1 MATVKFISDRKMQTR
16 AGLSFILRYCQKEKK
31 TQHGDRQ
38 LVTGIN
44 CLPASAY
51 REFVSTKLFY
61 RKDSGRMFYHL
72 LQSFHPDEAI
82 TPETAHEIAV
92 KFASEQFKGYEV
104 LVATHVDKEHIHSHF
119 IINSVNSDTGN
130 KYHAD
135 KDEIQK
141 LRNASDKLC
150 LEYGLTVVVPVRRE
164 VKPMSAAEYRSAD
177 KCQSW
182 KVALA
187 IAIDDAM
194 QYAKS
199 KQNFI
204 EIMEESGYHVRW
216 SDERKVITYTTPDGK
231 KCKDFK
237 LHEPKYLKG
246 NMEIE
251 FRIRKEIAA
260 GLEGSGAAADVNGG
274 ESRAL
279 RNGDGE
285 QLEGFGSRPAHADR
299 DAQEYSGRARTVSD
313 RGRTGQSHER
323 SDDASGAVQQGV
335 GAEHERFSAGD
346 ERHFNESPEG
356 FKKSGAGFGT
366 VDEHGG
372 EGYCLTGWED
382 ERGVF
387 EAFILG
393 EGISYYRDETTD
405 VDFVDTGSYT
415 ADYDAS
421 IGTLVADLTDI
432 IDEDRPI
439 EDCTT
444 IHYPKERKKHQQGG
458 GPVMGGM

>member
-1 MATVKFISDRKMQTR
+1 MATVKFISDRKMQSR
-16 AGLSFILRYCQKEKK
+16 AGLSFILNYCQRKEK
-31 TQHGDRQ
+31 TTLGDRQ

-51 REFVSTKLFY
+51 KEFVSTKLFY

-72 LQSFHPDEAI
+72 LQSFSPDEAI

-141 LRNASDKLC
+141 LRDASDKLC
-150 LEYGLTVVVPVRRE
+150 LEYGLSVLVPTKKA

-194 QYAKS
+194 QYARS

-204 EIMEESGYHVRW
+204 EIMEESGYQVRW
-216 SDERKVITYTTPDGK
+216 SDERKAITYTTPNGK
-231 KCKDFK
+231 KCRDFK
-237 LHEPKYLKG
+237 LHETKYLKG

-260 GLEGSGAAADVNGG
+260 GPERSGTAADVDGG

-279 RNGDGE
+279 RHSDGE
-285 QLEGFGSRPAHADR
+285 QLEGFGRCPAHTDR
-299 DAQEYSGRARTVSD
+299 DAQEYSGRAWSVSHG
-313 RGRTGQSHER
+313 GRTDQPHEQSDH
-323 SDDASGAVQQGV
+323 ASGAVQQRV
-335 GAEHERFSAGD
+335 REEHERFSERN

-356 FKKSGAGFGT
+356 FETSGTGFGT
-366 VDEHGG
+366 VNEYGS
-372 EGYCLTGWED
+372 EGYCVTGWEN
-382 ERGVF
+382 ERGIF

-393 EGISYYRDETTD
+393 EGISYYRDETPD
-405 VDFVDTGSYT
+405 VDLIDTGSHT
-415 ADYDAS
+415 DNYDAAL
-421 IGTLVADLTDI
+421 GHLVADLTDI
-432 IDEDRPI
+432 IDEDRAI

-444 IHYPKERKKHQQGG
+444 MHYQKERKKHQQSG

>member
-1 MATVKFISDRKMQTR
+1 
-16 AGLSFILRYCQKEKK
+16 
-31 TQHGDRQ
+31 
-38 LVTGIN
+38 
-44 CLPASAY
+44 
-51 REFVSTKLFY
+51 
-61 RKDSGRMFYHL
+61 MFYHL
-72 LQSFHPDEAI
+72 LQSFSPDEAI

-141 LRNASDKLC
+141 LRDASDKLC
-150 LEYGLTVVVPVRRE
+150 LEYGLTVVEPVRRE

-194 QYAKS
+194 QYART

-204 EIMEESGYHVRW
+204 EIMGENGYQVRW
-216 SDERKVITYTTPDGK
+216 SDERKAITYTTPDGK
-231 KCKDFK
+231 KCRDFK

-260 GLEGSGAAADVNGG
+260 GLEGSGAAADADGRK
-274 ESRAL
+274 SRAL
-279 RNGDGE
+279 RHGDGE
-285 QLEGFGSRPAHADR
+285 QLEGFGSRTAHADR
-299 DAQEYSGRARTVSD
+299 DAQGHSGRARTVSD
-313 RGRTGQSHER
+313 GGRTGESHER
-323 SDDASGAVQQGV
+323 ADDASGAVQQRV
-335 GAEHERFSAGD
+335 RAEYQRFSAGD
-346 ERHFNESPEG
+346 ECSLKRYAEG
-356 FKKSGAGFGT
+356 FKESGTGFGT
-366 VDEHGG
+366 VDEYGS
-372 EGYCLTGWED
+372 EGYYLTGWEN
-382 ERGVF
+382 ERGIF

-393 EGISYYRDETTD
+393 EGIAYYSDEATD
-405 VDFVDTGSYT
+405 VDFADTVSHT
-415 ADYDAS
+415 DNYDAAL
-421 IGTLVADLTDI
+421 GYLVADLAGI

>member
-1 MATVKFISDRKMQTR
+1 MATVNFISDRKMQSR
-16 AGLSFILRYCQKEKK
+16 AGLSFILRYCQRKEK
-31 TQHGDRQ
+31 TTLGERQ
-38 LVTGIN
+38 LVSGIN
-44 CLPASAY
+44 CVPASCY
-51 REFVSTKLFY
+51 EEFVGTKLFY

-72 LQSFHPDEAI
+72 LQSFSPDEAI

-92 KFASEQFKGYEV
+92 KFASEQFQGYEV
-104 LVATHVDKEHIHSHF
+104 LVATHVDREHIHSHF
-119 IINSVNSDTGN
+119 IINSVSSDTGN

-141 LRNASDKLC
+141 LRNASDQLC
-150 LEYGLTVVVPVRRE
+150 LEYGLTVVVPTE
-164 VKPMSAAEYRSAD
+164 KAVKPMSAAEYRSAD

-204 EIMEESGYHVRW
+204 EIMEEQGYQVRW
-216 SDERKVITYTTPDGK
+216 SDERKAITYTTPDGK
-231 KCKDFK
+231 KCRDFK
-237 LHEPKYLKG
+237 LHETKYLKG

-260 GLEGSGAAADVNGG
+260 GLERSGAAADVNGG
-274 ESRAL
+274 ESRTL
-279 RNGDGE
+279 RHSDGK
-285 QLEGFGSRPAHADR
+285 QLEGFGSRSAHPDR
-299 DAQEYSGRARTVSD
+299 DAQGHSGRARTVSD
-313 RGRTGQSHER
+313 RGRTDQSHER
-323 SDDASGAVQQGV
+323 SDDTSGAVQQGV
-335 GAEHERFSAGD
+335 GEEYERFSAGD
-346 ERHFNESPEG
+346 ERRFNEFPEG
-356 FKKSGAGFGT
+356 FKESGSGFGT
-366 VDEHGG
+366 DNEYGS
-372 EGYCLTGWED
+372 EGYCLTGWEN
-382 ERGVF
+382 ERGFF

-393 EGISYYRDETTD
+393 EGISYYSDETPD
-405 VDFVDTGSYT
+405 VNLTDTGSHT
-415 ADYDAS
+415 VDYDAAL
-421 IGTLVADLTDI
+421 GYLVADLTDI

-458 GPVMGGM
+458 SPMMGGM

>member
-1 MATVKFISDRKMQTR
+1 MATVKFLPESKMQSR
-16 AGLSFILRYCQKEKK
+16 AGLSSILNYCQKEKK
-31 TQHGDRQ
+31 TRHCDKK

-61 RKDSGRMFYHL
+61 RKDTGRMFYHL
-72 LQSFHPDEAI
+72 LQSFSPDEDI
-82 TPETAHEIAV
+82 SPETAHEIAV

-135 KDEIQK
+135 KDAIQK
-141 LRNASDKLC
+141 LRDASDKLC
-150 LEYGLTVVVPVRRE
+150 LEYGLTVVVPVRRD

-204 EIMEESGYHVRW
+204 EIMEEQGYQVRW
-216 SDERKVITYTTPDGK
+216 SDERKCITYTTPDGK
-231 KCKDFK
+231 KCRDFK
-237 LHEPKYLKG
+237 LHETKYLKG

-260 GLEGSGAAADVNGG
+260 GLERSGAAANVNGG

-279 RNGDGE
+279 RHGDRE

-299 DAQEYSGRARTVSD
+299 NAQEHSGRTRTVSNG
-313 RGRTGQSHER
+313 GRTGESHER
-323 SDDASGAVQQGV
+323 PDGASEAVQQRV
-335 GAEHERFSAGD
+335 RAEYQRFSAGD
-346 ERHFNESPEG
+346 ECSLNRYAEG
-356 FKKSGAGFGT
+356 FEESGTGFGT
-366 VDEHGG
+366 DDEYGS
-372 EGYCLTGWED
+372 EGYCLTGWEN
-382 ERGVF
+382 ERRIF

-393 EGISYYRDETTD
+393 EGISYYRDETPD
-405 VDFVDTGSYT
+405 VDLIDTGSHT
-415 ADYDAS
+415 DNYDAAL
-421 IGTLVADLTDI
+421 GYLVADLTDI

-444 IHYPKERKKHQQGG
+444 MHYQKERKKHQQSG

>member
-1 MATVKFISDRKMQTR
+1 MATVKFISDRKMQSRT
-16 AGLSFILRYCQKEKK
+16 GLSFILNYCQRKEKTTLGERK
-31 TQHGDRQ
+31 
-38 LVTGIN
+38 LVSGIN
-44 CLPASAY
+44 CVPASCY
-51 REFVSTKLFY
+51 EEFVCTKLFY

-72 LQSFHPDEAI
+72 LQSFSPDEAI

-92 KFASEQFKGYEV
+92 KFASEQFQGYEV
-104 LVATHVDKEHIHSHF
+104 LVATHVDKAHIHSHF

-141 LRNASDKLC
+141 LRDASDRLC

-204 EIMEESGYHVRW
+204 EIMEESGYQVLW
-216 SDERKVITYTTPDGK
+216 SDDRKCITYTTPNGK
-231 KCKDFK
+231 KCRDFK
-237 LHEPKYLKG
+237 LHEAKYLKG

-260 GLEGSGAAADVNGG
+260 GPERSGTAADVDGRK
-274 ESRAL
+274 SRAL
-279 RNGDGE
+279 RHRDGE
-285 QLEGFGSRPAHADR
+285 QLEGFGRRPAHADR
-299 DAQEYSGRARTVSD
+299 DAQGHSGRAWSVSD
-313 RGRTGQSHER
+313 RGRTGQPHER
-323 SDDASGAVQQGV
+323 SDGTSGAVQQGV
-335 GAEHERFSAGD
+335 GEEYERFS
-346 ERHFNESPEG
+346 ERNERLLNESPEG
-356 FKKSGAGFGT
+356 FETSGSGFGT
-366 VDEHGG
+366 VDEYGS
-372 EGYCLTGWED
+372 EGYCLTGWEN
-382 ERGVF
+382 ERRIF
-387 EAFILG
+387 EAFIRG
-393 EGISYYRDETTD
+393 EGISYYSDETTD
-405 VDFVDTGSYT
+405 VNLADAGSHT
-415 ADYDAS
+415 VDYDAALCY
-421 IGTLVADLTDI
+421 LVADLTDI
-432 IDEDRPI
+432 IDEDRLI

-444 IHYPKERKKHQQGG
+444 IHYPKERKKHQHGS

>member
-1 MATVKFISDRKMQTR
+1 MATVKFISDRKMQSR
-16 AGLSFILRYCQKEKK
+16 AGLSFILIYCQRKEK
-31 TQHGDRQ
+31 TTLGERQ
-38 LVTGIN
+38 LVSGIN
-44 CLPASAY
+44 CLPASCY
-51 REFVSTKLFY
+51 EEFVSTKLFY
-61 RKDSGRMFYHL
+61 SKDSGRMFYHL
-72 LQSFHPDEAI
+72 LQSFSPDEDI
-82 TPETAHEIAV
+82 SPETAHEIAV

-104 LVATHVDKEHIHSHF
+104 LVATHVDREHIHSHF

-141 LRNASDKLC
+141 LRDASDKLC
-150 LEYGLTVVVPVRRE
+150 LEYGLTVVVPTE
-164 VKPMSAAEYRSAD
+164 KAVKPMSSAEYRSAD

-182 KVALA
+182 KVALT

-204 EIMEESGYHVRW
+204 EIMEESGYQVRW
-216 SDERKVITYTTPDGK
+216 SDERKAITYTTPDGK
-231 KCKDFK
+231 KCRDFK
-237 LHEPKYLKG
+237 LHETKYLKG

-279 RNGDGE
+279 RHSDGE
-285 QLEGFGSRPAHADR
+285 QLEGIGSRPAHGDR
-299 DAQEYSGRARTVSD
+299 DAQEHSGRTRTVSD

-323 SDDASGAVQQGV
+323 PDDASGAVQQRV
-335 GAEHERFSAGD
+335 GTEYERFSERN
-346 ERHFNESPEG
+346 ERHLNESPEG
-356 FKKSGAGFGT
+356 FETSGSGFGT
-366 VDEHGG
+366 VDEYGS
-372 EGYCLTGWED
+372 EGYYLTGWEN
-382 ERGVF
+382 ERRFF

-393 EGISYYRDETTD
+393 EGISYYSDETPD
-405 VDFVDTGSYT
+405 VNLIDTGSHTNNYDT
-415 ADYDAS
+415 ALGY
-421 IGTLVADLTDI
+421 LVADFTDI

-458 GPVMGGM
+458 GLAMGGM

>member
-1 MATVKFISDRKMQTR
+1 MATVKFLPESKMQSR
-16 AGLSFILRYCQKEKK
+16 AGLSSILNYCQKEKK
-31 TQHGDRQ
+31 TRHGDRK

-51 REFVSTKLFY
+51 KEFVSTKLFY

-72 LQSFHPDEAI
+72 LQSFSPDEDI
-82 TPETAHEIAV
+82 SPETAHEIAV

-104 LVATHVDKEHIHSHF
+104 LVATHVDKGHIHSHF

-130 KYHAD
+130 KYHAN
-135 KDEIQK
+135 KDAIQK
-141 LRNASDKLC
+141 LRDASDKLC
-150 LEYGLTVVVPVRRE
+150 LEYGLTVVVPTKKA

-199 KQNFI
+199 KHNFI
-204 EIMEESGYHVRW
+204 EIMEESGYQVRW
-216 SDERKVITYTTPDGK
+216 SDDRKCITYTTPDGK
-231 KCKDFK
+231 KCRDFK

-260 GLEGSGAAADVNGG
+260 GLEGSGAAADVDGG
-274 ESRAL
+274 ESRSL
-279 RNGDGE
+279 RHGDGE
-285 QLEGFGSRPAHADR
+285 QLEGFGSRPAYADR
-299 DAQEYSGRARTVSD
+299 DAQEHSGRAWSVSD
-313 RGRTGQSHER
+313 GGRTGESHER
-323 SDDASGAVQQGV
+323 ADDASGAVQQRV
-335 GAEHERFSAGD
+335 REEYERFS
-346 ERHFNESPEG
+346 ERNERLLNESPEG
-356 FKKSGAGFGT
+356 FETSGSGFGT
-366 VDEHGG
+366 VDEYGS
-372 EGYCLTGWED
+372 EGYCLTGWEN
-382 ERGVF
+382 ERRIF

-393 EGISYYRDETTD
+393 EGISYCSDETPD
-405 VDFVDTGSYT
+405 VNLADTGSHTDY
-415 ADYDAS
+415 YDAA
-421 IGTLVADLTDI
+421 IGYLVADLTDI
-432 IDEDRPI
+432 IDENRSI

>member
-1 MATVKFISDRKMQTR
+1 MATVKFLPESKMQSR
-16 AGLSFILRYCQKEKK
+16 AGLSSILNYCQKEEKMR
-31 TQHGDRQ
+31 HGDRQ

-51 REFVSTKLFY
+51 KEFVSTKLFY

-72 LQSFHPDEAI
+72 LQSFSPDEDI
-82 TPETAHEIAV
+82 SPETAHEIAV

-141 LRNASDKLC
+141 LRDASDKLC
-150 LEYGLTVVVPVRRE
+150 LEYGLTVVVPTE
-164 VKPMSAAEYRSAD
+164 KAVKPMSSAEYRSAD

-216 SDERKVITYTTPDGK
+216 LDDRKCITYTTPDGK
-231 KCKDFK
+231 KCRDFR

-246 NMEIE
+246 NMEFE

-260 GLEGSGAAADVNGG
+260 GPERSGTAADVDGG

-279 RNGDGE
+279 RHGDRE
-285 QLEGFGSRPAHADR
+285 QLESFGRGPAHADR
-299 DAQEYSGRARTVSD
+299 DAQGHSGRAQTVSHG
-313 RGRTGQSHER
+313 GRTGQPHER
-323 SDDASGAVQQGV
+323 ADDTSGAVQPRV
-335 GAEHERFSAGD
+335 RAEHERFSAGD
-346 ERHFNESPEG
+346 QRLLNESPER
-356 FKKSGAGFGT
+356 FETSGSGFGT
-366 VDEHGG
+366 VDEYGS
-372 EGYCLTGWED
+372 EGYCLTGWEN
-382 ERGVF
+382 ERGIF

-393 EGISYYRDETTD
+393 EGISYYRDETPD
-405 VDFVDTGSYT
+405 VDFTDTGSHT
-415 ADYDAS
+415 DNYDAAL
-421 IGTLVADLTDI
+421 GYLVADLTDI

>member
-1 MATVKFISDRKMQTR
+1 MATVKFLPESKMQSR
-16 AGLSFILRYCQKEKK
+16 AGLSSILNYCQKEKK
-31 TQHGDRQ
+31 TRHGDRQ

-51 REFVSTKLFY
+51 KEFVSTKLFY

-72 LQSFHPDEAI
+72 LQSFSPDENI
-82 TPETAHEIAV
+82 SPETAHEIAV

-104 LVATHVDKEHIHSHF
+104 LVATHVDREHIHSHF

-141 LRNASDKLC
+141 LREASDKLC
-150 LEYGLTVVVPVRRE
+150 LEYGLPVVVPVRRE

-204 EIMEESGYHVRW
+204 EIMEESGYQVRW
-216 SDERKVITYTTPDGK
+216 SDDRKCITYTTPDGK
-231 KCKDFK
+231 KCRDFK
-237 LHEPKYLKG
+237 LHEAKYLKG

-260 GLEGSGAAADVNGG
+260 GPERSGTAADVDGG

-279 RNGDGE
+279 RHSDGE
-285 QLEGFGSRPAHADR
+285 QLESFGRCPAHTDR
-299 DAQEYSGRARTVSD
+299 DAQGHSGRTRTVSD
-313 RGRTGQSHER
+313 GGRTGQSHER
-323 SDDASGAVQQGV
+323 ADDASGAVQQRV
-335 GAEHERFSAGD
+335 REEYERFSAGD

-356 FKKSGAGFGT
+356 FETSGSGFGT
-366 VDEHGG
+366 VDEYGG
-372 EGYCLTGWED
+372 EGYCLTGWEN
-382 ERGVF
+382 ERGIF
-387 EAFILG
+387 DAFIRG
-393 EGISYYRDETTD
+393 EGISYYRDEATD
-405 VDFVDTGSYT
+405 VNLIDTGSHT
-415 ADYDAS
+415 VDYDDS
-421 IGTLVADLTDI
+421 LGYLVADLADI

-458 GPVMGGM
+458 DPVMGGM

>member
-1 MATVKFISDRKMQTR
+1 MATVKFLPESKMQSR
-16 AGLSFILRYCQKEKK
+16 AGLSSILNYCQKEKK
-31 TQHGDRQ
+31 TRHGDRQ

-72 LQSFHPDEAI
+72 LQSFSPDEDI
-82 TPETAHEIAV
+82 TAETAHEIAV

-141 LRNASDKLC
+141 LRDASDKLC
-150 LEYGLTVVVPVRRE
+150 LEYGLSVVVPVRRE

-194 QYAKS
+194 QYARS

-204 EIMEESGYHVRW
+204 EIMQESGYHVRW
-216 SDERKVITYTTPDGK
+216 SDDRKAITYTTPDGK
-231 KCKDFK
+231 KCRDFK
-237 LHEPKYLKG
+237 LHETKYLKG
-246 NMEIE
+246 NMEFE

-279 RNGDGE
+279 RHSDGE
-285 QLEGFGSRPAHADR
+285 QLESSGSRPAYADR
-299 DAQEYSGRARTVSD
+299 DAQGHSGRVRTVSD
-313 RGRTGQSHER
+313 KGRTDQSHER
-323 SDDASGAVQQGV
+323 SDDTSGAVQQGV
-335 GAEHERFSAGD
+335 GEGYERLSAGD
-346 ERHFNESPEG
+346 ERRFNKSPEG
-356 FKKSGAGFGT
+356 SEESGSGFGT
-366 VDEHGG
+366 VDEYGG
-372 EGYCLTGWED
+372 EGYRLTGWEN
-382 ERGVF
+382 ERGIF

-393 EGISYYRDETTD
+393 EGISYYNDETLD
-405 VDFVDTGSYT
+405 VDFADTGSHT
-415 ADYDAS
+415 DDYDAAL
-421 IGTLVADLTDI
+421 GYLVADLTDI
-432 IDEDRPI
+432 IGEDKPI

>member
-1 MATVKFISDRKMQTR
+1 MATVKFLPESKMQTR
-16 AGLSFILRYCQKEKK
+16 AGLSSILHYCQKEKK
-31 TQHGDRQ
+31 TRHGDRQ

-44 CLPASAY
+44 CLPVSAY
-51 REFVSTKLFY
+51 KEFVSTKLFY

-72 LQSFHPDEAI
+72 LQSFSPDEDI
-82 TPETAHEIAV
+82 SPETAHEIAV
-92 KFASEQFKGYEV
+92 KFASEQFQGYEV
-104 LVATHVDKEHIHSHF
+104 LVATHVDREHIHSHF

-141 LRNASDKLC
+141 LRDASDKLC
-150 LEYGLTVVVPVRRE
+150 LEYGLTVVVPTE
-164 VKPMSAAEYRSAD
+164 KAVKPMSAAEYRSAD

-204 EIMEESGYHVRW
+204 EIMEESGYQVLW
-216 SDERKVITYTTPDGK
+216 SDDRKCITYTTPNGK
-231 KCKDFK
+231 KCRDFK
-237 LHEPKYLKG
+237 LHEAKYLKG

-260 GLEGSGAAADVNGG
+260 GPERSGAAADVDGR

-279 RNGDGE
+279 HHGDGE
-285 QLEGFGSRPAHADR
+285 QLESFGSRTAYADR
-299 DAQEYSGRARTVSD
+299 DAQGYSGRAWFVSD
-313 RGRTGQSHER
+313 GRRTGQPHER
-323 SDDASGAVQQGV
+323 SDGTSGAVQQGV
-335 GAEHERFSAGD
+335 GEEYERFS
-346 ERHFNESPEG
+346 ERNERLLNESSER
-356 FKKSGAGFGT
+356 FEESGAGFGT
-366 VDEHGG
+366 DNEYGG
-372 EGYCLTGWED
+372 EGYCLTGWEN
-382 ERGVF
+382 ERRIF
-387 EAFILG
+387 EAFIRG

-405 VDFVDTGSYT
+405 VNLADAGSHT
-415 ADYDAS
+415 VDYDAALCY
-421 IGTLVADLTDI
+421 LVADLTDI
-432 IDEDRPI
+432 IDEDRLI

-444 IHYPKERKKHQQGG
+444 IHYPKERKKHQHGS

>member
-1 MATVKFISDRKMQTR
+1 M
-16 AGLSFILRYCQKEKK
+16 
-31 TQHGDRQ
+31 
-38 LVTGIN
+38 
-44 CLPASAY
+44 
-51 REFVSTKLFY
+51 
-61 RKDSGRMFYHL
+61 
-72 LQSFHPDEAI
+72 
-82 TPETAHEIAV
+82 

-141 LRNASDKLC
+141 LRDASDKLC
-150 LEYGLTVVVPVRRE
+150 LEYGLTVVEPVRRE

-204 EIMEESGYHVRW
+204 EIMEENGYQVRW
-216 SDERKVITYTTPDGK
+216 SDDRKAITYTTPDGK
-231 KCKDFK
+231 KCRDFK

-251 FRIRKEIAA
+251 FRRKEIAA
-260 GLEGSGAAADVNGG
+260 EPERSGAEADADSG

-279 RNGDGE
+279 CHSDGE
-285 QLEGFGSRPAHADR
+285 QLESFGRRPAHADR
-299 DAQEYSGRARTVSD
+299 DAQGYSGRARTVSD
-313 RGRTGQSHER
+313 RRRTGQSHER
-323 SDDASGAVQQGV
+323 ADDTSGAIQQRV
-335 GAEHERFSAGD
+335 REEHERFSAGD

-366 VDEHGG
+366 DNEYGG
-372 EGYCLTGWED
+372 EGYCLTGWEN
-382 ERGVF
+382 ERRIF
-387 EAFILG
+387 EAFIRG
-393 EGISYYRDETTD
+393 EGISYYSDETPD
-405 VDFVDTGSYT
+405 VNIADAGSHT
-415 ADYDAS
+415 VDYDAAL
-421 IGTLVADLTDI
+421 GYLVADLTDI

-458 GPVMGGM
+458 GPMMGGM

>member
-1 MATVKFISDRKMQTR
+1 MATVKFLPESKMQSR
-16 AGLSFILRYCQKEKK
+16 AGLSSILNYCQKEKK
-31 TQHGDRQ
+31 TRHGDRQ

-51 REFVSTKLFY
+51 KEFVSTKLFY

-72 LQSFHPDEAI
+72 LQSFSPDEDI
-82 TPETAHEIAV
+82 SPETAHEIAV

-150 LEYGLTVVVPVRRE
+150 LEYGLTVVVPVRRD

-182 KVALA
+182 KVSLA

-194 QYAKS
+194 QYARS

-204 EIMEESGYHVRW
+204 EIMEENGYQVRW
-216 SDERKVITYTTPDGK
+216 SDERKAITYTTPDGK
-231 KCKDFK
+231 KCRDFK
-237 LHEPKYLKG
+237 LHEAKYLKG

-251 FRIRKEIAA
+251 FRIRKEIAT
-260 GLEGSGAAADVNGG
+260 GLEGSGAAADADGRK
-274 ESRAL
+274 SRAL
-279 RNGDGE
+279 RHGDGE
-285 QLEGFGSRPAHADR
+285 QLESSGRRPAHADR
-299 DAQEYSGRARTVSD
+299 DAQGHSGRAWTVSNG
-313 RGRTGQSHER
+313 GRTGESHER
-323 SDDASGAVQQGV
+323 SDGASGAVQQRV
-335 GAEHERFSAGD
+335 REEHEIVSAGD
-346 ERHFNESPEG
+346 ERRFNGNAEG
-356 FKKSGAGFGT
+356 FETSGTRFGT
-366 VDEHGG
+366 VDEYGG
-372 EGYCLTGWED
+372 EGYCLTGWEN
-382 ERGVF
+382 ERGIF

-393 EGISYYRDETTD
+393 EGISYYLDETPD
-405 VDFVDTGSYT
+405 VNLIDTGSHT
-415 ADYDAS
+415 DDYDAAL
-421 IGTLVADLTDI
+421 GYLVADLTDI
-432 IDEDRPI
+432 IDEDSPI

>member
-1 MATVKFISDRKMQTR
+1 MATVKFLPESKMQTR
-16 AGLSFILRYCQKEKK
+16 AGLSSILHYCQKEKK
-31 TQHGDRQ
+31 TRHGDRQ

-44 CLPASAY
+44 CLPVSAY
-51 REFVSTKLFY
+51 KEFVSTKLFY

-72 LQSFHPDEAI
+72 LQSFSPDEAI

-92 KFASEQFKGYEV
+92 KFASEQFQGYEV
-104 LVATHVDKEHIHSHF
+104 LVATHVDKAHIHSHF

-141 LRNASDKLC
+141 LRDASDN
-150 LEYGLTVVVPVRRE
+150 VPVRRE

-182 KVALA
+182 KVSLA

-204 EIMEESGYHVRW
+204 EIMEEQGYHVQW
-216 SDERKVITYTTPDGK
+216 SDERKAITYTTPDGK
-231 KCKDFK
+231 KCRDFK
-237 LHEPKYLKG
+237 LHETKYLKG

-260 GLEGSGAAADVNGG
+260 GPERSGAEADVNGG

-279 RNGDGE
+279 RHGDGE
-285 QLEGFGSRPAHADR
+285 QLESFGSRTAHADR
-299 DAQEYSGRARTVSD
+299 DAQGHSGRARTVSD
-313 RGRTGQSHER
+313 GGRTGESHER
-323 SDDASGAVQQGV
+323 ADDASGAVQQRV
-335 GAEHERFSAGD
+335 RAEYQRFSAGD
-346 ERHFNESPEG
+346 ERRFNESPEG
-356 FKKSGAGFGT
+356 FETSGTRFGT
-366 VDEHGG
+366 VDEYGS
-372 EGYCLTGWED
+372 EGYCVTGWEN
-382 ERGVF
+382 ERGIF

-393 EGISYYRDETTD
+393 EGISYYSDETPD
-405 VDFVDTGSYT
+405 VNLADTGSHTDY
-415 ADYDAS
+415 YDAAL
-421 IGTLVADLTDI
+421 GYLVANLTDI

>member
-16 AGLSFILRYCQKEKK
+16 AGLSFILQYCQRKEK
-31 TQHGDRQ
+31 TPLGERQ
-38 LVTGIN
+38 LVSGIN
-44 CLPASAY
+44 CVPASCY
-51 REFVSTKLFY
+51 EEFVSTKLFY

-72 LQSFHPDEAI
+72 LQSFSPDEAI

-92 KFASEQFKGYEV
+92 KFASEQFQGYEV
-104 LVATHVDKEHIHSHF
+104 LVATHVDKAHIHSHF

-150 LEYGLTVVVPVRRE
+150 LEYGLTVVEPVHRE

-194 QYAKS
+194 QYARS
-199 KQNFI
+199 KRNFI
-204 EIMEESGYHVRW
+204 EIMEENGYQVRW
-216 SDERKVITYTTPDGK
+216 SDERKAITYTTPDGK
-231 KCKDFK
+231 KCRDFK
-237 LHEPKYLKG
+237 LHETKYLKG

-260 GLEGSGAAADVNGG
+260 GLEGSGSAADVDGG

-279 RNGDGE
+279 RHSDGE

-299 DAQEYSGRARTVSD
+299 DAQGYSGRAWFVSD
-313 RGRTGQSHER
+313 GRRTGQPHER
-323 SDDASGAVQQGV
+323 SDDASGAVQPRV
-335 GAEHERFSAGD
+335 RAEHQRFSAGN
-346 ERHFNESPEG
+346 ERLLNESSER
-356 FKKSGAGFGT
+356 FEESGAGFGT
-366 VDEHGG
+366 DNEYGG
-372 EGYCLTGWED
+372 EGYCLTGWEN
-382 ERGVF
+382 ERRIF
-387 EAFILG
+387 EAFIRG
-393 EGISYYRDETTD
+393 EGISYYSDETPD
-405 VDFVDTGSYT
+405 VNIADAGSHT
-415 ADYDAS
+415 VDYDAS
-421 IGTLVADLTDI
+421 LGYLVADLADI
-432 IDEDRPI
+432 IDEDRLI

-444 IHYPKERKKHQQGG
+444 IHYPKERKKHQHGS

>member
-1 MATVKFISDRKMQTR
+1 MATVKFISDRKMQSR
-16 AGLSFILRYCQKEKK
+16 AGLSFILNYCQRKEK
-31 TQHGDRQ
+31 TTLGDRQ
-38 LVTGIN
+38 LVSGIN
-44 CLPASAY
+44 CVPASCY
-51 REFVSTKLFY
+51 EEFVSTKLFY
-61 RKDSGRMFYHL
+61 RNDSGRMFYHL
-72 LQSFHPDEAI
+72 LQSFSPDEDI
-82 TPETAHEIAV
+82 SPETAHEIAV
-92 KFASEQFKGYEV
+92 KFAADQFKGDEV

-119 IINSVNSDTGN
+119 IINSVNSETGN

-141 LRNASDKLC
+141 LRDASDKLC
-150 LEYGLTVVVPVRRE
+150 LAYGLTVVVPVHRE

-194 QYAKS
+194 QYARS

-204 EIMEESGYHVRW
+204 EIMKEQGYQVRW
-216 SDERKVITYTTPDGK
+216 SADRKAITYTTPDGK
-231 KCKDFK
+231 KCRDFK

-260 GLEGSGAAADVNGG
+260 GPERSGAAADVNGG

-279 RNGDGE
+279 RYSDGE
-285 QLEGFGSRPAHADR
+285 QLEGFGRRPAYTNR
-299 DAQEYSGRARTVSD
+299 DAQGYSGRAWSVSD
-313 RGRTGQSHER
+313 GGRTGESHER

-335 GAEHERFSAGD
+335 GEEYERFSAGD
-346 ERHFNESPEG
+346 ERHLNESPEG
-356 FKKSGAGFGT
+356 FEESGSGFGT
-366 VDEHGG
+366 IDEYGG
-372 EGYCLTGWED
+372 EGYCVTGWED
-382 ERGVF
+382 ERGIF

-393 EGISYYRDETTD
+393 EGIAYYSDETPD
-405 VDFVDTGSYT
+405 VDFADTGSHT
-415 ADYDAS
+415 NNYDAAL
-421 IGTLVADLTDI
+421 GYLVADLTDI

-458 GPVMGGM
+458 GPMMGGM

>member
-1 MATVKFISDRKMQTR
+1 MATVKFLPESKMQSR
-16 AGLSFILRYCQKEKK
+16 AGLSSILHYCQKEKK
-31 TQHGDRQ
+31 TRHGDRQ

-51 REFVSTKLFY
+51 KEFVSTKLFY

-72 LQSFHPDEAI
+72 LQSFSPDEDI
-82 TPETAHEIAV
+82 TAETAHEIAV

-141 LRNASDKLC
+141 LRDASDKLC

-194 QYAKS
+194 QYARS

-204 EIMEESGYHVRW
+204 EIMEESGYQVRW
-216 SDERKVITYTTPDGK
+216 SDERKAITYTTPNGK
-231 KCKDFK
+231 KCRDFK
-237 LHEPKYLKG
+237 LHETKYLKG

-260 GLEGSGAAADVNGG
+260 GLERSGAAADVDGG

-279 RNGDGE
+279 RHGDRE
-285 QLEGFGSRPAHADR
+285 QLEGFGIRPAHADR
-299 DAQEYSGRARTVSD
+299 DAQGYSGRAWAVSD
-313 RGRTGQSHER
+313 GGRTGQPHER
-323 SDDASGAVQQGV
+323 SDDASGAVQQRV
-335 GAEHERFSAGD
+335 REEHKIVSAGD
-346 ERHFNESPEG
+346 ERRFNGYAKG
-356 FKKSGAGFGT
+356 FETSGTKFGT
-366 VDEHGG
+366 VDEYGC
-372 EGYCLTGWED
+372 EGYCLTGWEN
-382 ERGVF
+382 ERGIF

-393 EGISYYRDETTD
+393 EGISYYSDEATD
-405 VDFVDTGSYT
+405 VDFADTVSHT
-415 ADYDAS
+415 VDYDAAL
-421 IGTLVADLTDI
+421 GYLVADFTGI

>member
-1 MATVKFISDRKMQTR
+1 MATVKFLPERKMQSR
-16 AGLSFILRYCQKEKK
+16 AGLSSILNYCQKEKK
-31 TQHGDRQ
+31 TRHGDRQ

-51 REFVSTKLFY
+51 KEFVSTKLFY

-72 LQSFHPDEAI
+72 LQSFSPDEAI
-82 TPETAHEIAV
+82 TPEMAHEIAV

-104 LVATHVDKEHIHSHF
+104 LVATHVDKGHIHSHF

-135 KDEIQK
+135 KDAIQK
-141 LRNASDKLC
+141 LRDASDKLC

-194 QYAKS
+194 QYARS

-204 EIMEESGYHVRW
+204 EIMEESGYQVRW
-216 SDERKVITYTTPDGK
+216 SDERKAITYTTPNGK
-231 KCKDFK
+231 KCRDFK
-237 LHEPKYLKG
+237 LHETKYLKG

-260 GLEGSGAAADVNGG
+260 GLERSGAAADVNGG

-279 RNGDGE
+279 RHGDRE
-285 QLEGFGSRPAHADR
+285 QLESSGSCPAHTDR
-299 DAQEYSGRARTVSD
+299 DAQGHSGCARAVGD
-313 RGRTGQSHER
+313 RGRTDQSHER
-323 SDDASGAVQQGV
+323 SDDASGAVQQRV
-335 GAEHERFSAGD
+335 REEYEIVSAGD
-346 ERHFNESPEG
+346 ERRFNGNAEG
-356 FKKSGAGFGT
+356 FETSGSGFGT
-366 VDEHGG
+366 VDEYGS
-372 EGYCLTGWED
+372 EGYCVTGWEN
-382 ERGVF
+382 ERRIF

-393 EGISYYRDETTD
+393 EGISYYSDETPD
-405 VDFVDTGSYT
+405 VNLVGTGSHT
-415 ADYDAS
+415 NNYDAS
-421 IGTLVADLTDI
+421 LGYLVADLTDI

>member
-1 MATVKFISDRKMQTR
+1 MATVKFLPESKMQSR
-16 AGLSFILRYCQKEKK
+16 AGLSSILIYCQKEKK
-31 TQHGDRQ
+31 TRHGDRQ

-51 REFVSTKLFY
+51 KEFVSTKLFY

-72 LQSFHPDEAI
+72 LQSFSPDEVI

-92 KFASEQFKGYEV
+92 KFASEQFQGYEV

-141 LRNASDKLC
+141 LRDASDKLC

-164 VKPMSAAEYRSAD
+164 VKPMSTAEYRSAD

-182 KVALA
+182 KVTLA

-194 QYAKS
+194 QYART

-204 EIMEESGYHVRW
+204 EIMEENGYQVRW
-216 SDERKVITYTTPDGK
+216 SDERKAITYTTPDGK
-231 KCKDFK
+231 KCRDFK

-260 GLEGSGAAADVNGG
+260 GLEGSGAAANVDGG
-274 ESRAL
+274 ESRTL
-279 RNGDGE
+279 RHSDRE
-285 QLEGFGSRPAHADR
+285 QLEGFGSRTAHADR
-299 DAQEYSGRARTVSD
+299 DAQEYSGRAWSVSD
-313 RGRTGQSHER
+313 GGRTGESHER
-323 SDDASGAVQQGV
+323 PDGASGAVQQRV
-335 GAEHERFSAGD
+335 REEYERFS
-346 ERHFNESPEG
+346 ERNERCFNESPEG
-356 FKKSGAGFGT
+356 FEESRAGFGT
-366 VDEHGG
+366 DNEYGS
-372 EGYCLTGWED
+372 EGYCVTGWEN
-382 ERGVF
+382 ERRIF

-393 EGISYYRDETTD
+393 EGISYYRDEAPD
-405 VDFVDTGSYT
+405 VNIADAGSHT
-415 ADYDAS
+415 VDYDAAL
-421 IGTLVADLTDI
+421 GYLVADLTDI

-458 GPVMGGM
+458 GPGMGGM

>member
-1 MATVKFISDRKMQTR
+1 MATVKFLPESKMQSR
-16 AGLSFILRYCQKEKK
+16 AGLSSILNYCQKEKK
-31 TQHGDRQ
+31 TRHGDRQ

-61 RKDSGRMFYHL
+61 RKDTGRMFYHL
-72 LQSFHPDEAI
+72 LQSFSPDEDI
-82 TPETAHEIAV
+82 SPETAHEIAV

-141 LRNASDKLC
+141 LRDASDKLC
-150 LEYGLTVVVPVRRE
+150 LEYGLTVVVPTE
-164 VKPMSAAEYRSAD
+164 KAVKPMSSAEYRSAD

-194 QYAKS
+194 QYART

-204 EIMEESGYHVRW
+204 EIMEENGYQVRW
-216 SDERKVITYTTPDGK
+216 SDERKAITYTTPDGK
-231 KCKDFK
+231 KCRDFK
-237 LHEPKYLKG
+237 LHEAKYLKG

-251 FRIRKEIAA
+251 FRIRKEIAT

-279 RNGDGE
+279 RHGDGE
-285 QLEGFGSRPAHADR
+285 QLEGFGRCPAHTDR
-299 DAQEYSGRARTVSD
+299 DAQGHSGRTRTVSD
-313 RGRTGQSHER
+313 GGRTGQSHER
-323 SDDASGAVQQGV
+323 ADDASGAVQQRV
-335 GAEHERFSAGD
+335 REEYERFSAGD

-356 FKKSGAGFGT
+356 FETSGSGFGT
-366 VDEHGG
+366 FDEYGS
-372 EGYCLTGWED
+372 EGYCLTGWEN
-382 ERGVF
+382 ERRIF

-393 EGISYYRDETTD
+393 EGISYYRDETPD
-405 VDFVDTGSYT
+405 VDLIDTGSHT
-415 ADYDAS
+415 DNYDAAL
-421 IGTLVADLTDI
+421 GYLVADLTDI

-444 IHYPKERKKHQQGG
+444 IHYPKERRKHQQSG
-458 GPVMGGM
+458 GPMMGGM

>member
-1 MATVKFISDRKMQTR
+1 MATVKFISDSKMQSR
-16 AGLSFILRYCQKEKK
+16 AGLSFILNYCQRKEK
-31 TQHGDRQ
+31 TTLGDRK
-38 LVTGIN
+38 LVSGIN
-44 CLPASAY
+44 CLPASCY
-51 REFVSTKLFY
+51 EEFVSTKLFY

-72 LQSFHPDEAI
+72 LQSFSPDEAI

-92 KFASEQFKGYEV
+92 KFASEQFQGYEV

-141 LRNASDKLC
+141 LRDASDKLC
-150 LEYGLTVVVPVRRE
+150 LEYGLTVVEPVRRE

-194 QYAKS
+194 QYART

-204 EIMEESGYHVRW
+204 EIMGENGYQVRW
-216 SDERKVITYTTPDGK
+216 SDERKAITYTTPDGK
-231 KCKDFK
+231 KCRDFK

-279 RNGDGE
+279 RHGDGE
-285 QLEGFGSRPAHADR
+285 QLESFGSRPAYADR
-299 DAQEYSGRARTVSD
+299 DAQGHFGGTWTISD
-313 RGRTGQSHER
+313 RGRTGQPHER
-323 SDDASGAVQQGV
+323 SDDASGAVQQRV
-335 GAEHERFSAGD
+335 GEEYQRFSAGD
-346 ERHFNESPEG
+346 ECSLNRYAEG
-356 FKKSGAGFGT
+356 FKESGTGFGT
-366 VDEHGG
+366 VDEYGS
-372 EGYCLTGWED
+372 EGYYLTGWEN
-382 ERGVF
+382 ERGIF

-393 EGISYYRDETTD
+393 EGISYYRDETPD
-405 VDFVDTGSYT
+405 VDLIDTGSHT
-415 ADYDAS
+415 DNYDAAL
-421 IGTLVADLTDI
+421 GYLVADLTDI

>member
-1 MATVKFISDRKMQTR
+1 MATLKFLPESKMQSR
-16 AGLSFILRYCQKEKK
+16 AGLSSILNYCQKEKK
-31 TQHGDRQ
+31 TRHGDRQ

-72 LQSFHPDEAI
+72 LQSFSPDEAI

-92 KFASEQFKGYEV
+92 KFASEQFQGYEV
-104 LVATHVDKEHIHSHF
+104 LVATHVDREHIHSHF
-119 IINSVNSDTGN
+119 IINSVNSDMGN

-135 KDEIQK
+135 KDAIQK
-141 LRNASDKLC
+141 LRDASDKLC
-150 LEYGLTVVVPVRRE
+150 LEYGLTVVVPTE
-164 VKPMSAAEYRSAD
+164 KAVKPMSAAEYRSAD

-204 EIMEESGYHVRW
+204 EIMEENGYHVRW
-216 SDERKVITYTTPDGK
+216 LDDRKCITYTTPDGK
-231 KCKDFK
+231 KCRDFK
-237 LHEPKYLKG
+237 LHETKYLKG
-246 NMEIE
+246 NMEFE

-279 RNGDGE
+279 RHSDGE
-285 QLEGFGSRPAHADR
+285 QLESSGSRPAYADR
-299 DAQEYSGRARTVSD
+299 DAQGHSGRVRTVSD
-313 RGRTGQSHER
+313 RGRTDQSHER
-323 SDDASGAVQQGV
+323 SDDTSGAVQQGV
-335 GAEHERFSAGD
+335 GEGYERLSAGD
-346 ERHFNESPEG
+346 ECSLNRYAEG
-356 FKKSGAGFGT
+356 FEESGTGFGT
-366 VDEHGG
+366 DDEYGG
-372 EGYCLTGWED
+372 EGYCLTGWEN
-382 ERGVF
+382 ERRIF

-393 EGISYYRDETTD
+393 EGISYYRDETPD
-405 VDFVDTGSYT
+405 VDLIDTGSHT
-415 ADYDAS
+415 DNYDAAL
-421 IGTLVADLTDI
+421 GYLVADLTGI

>member
-1 MATVKFISDRKMQTR
+1 MATVKFISDRKMQSRT
-16 AGLSFILRYCQKEKK
+16 GLSFILNYCQRKEKTTLGERK
-31 TQHGDRQ
+31 
-38 LVTGIN
+38 LVSGIN
-44 CLPASAY
+44 CVPASCY
-51 REFVSTKLFY
+51 EEFVCTKLFY

-72 LQSFHPDEAI
+72 LQSFSPDEAI

-92 KFASEQFKGYEV
+92 KFASEQFQGYEV
-104 LVATHVDKEHIHSHF
+104 LVATHVDKAHIHSHF

-141 LRNASDKLC
+141 LRDASDRLC

-204 EIMEESGYHVRW
+204 EIMEESGYQVLW
-216 SDERKVITYTTPDGK
+216 SDDRKCITYTTPDGK
-231 KCKDFK
+231 KCRDFK
-237 LHEPKYLKG
+237 LHEAKYLKG

-260 GLEGSGAAADVNGG
+260 GPERSGAAADVDGR

-279 RNGDGE
+279 PHGDGE
-285 QLEGFGSRPAHADR
+285 QLESFGSRTAYADR
-299 DAQEYSGRARTVSD
+299 DAQGHSGRTRAVSD
-313 RGRTGQSHER
+313 GGRTGESHER
-323 SDDASGAVQQGV
+323 SDNASGAVQQGV
-335 GAEHERFSAGD
+335 REEHEIVSAGD
-346 ERHFNESPEG
+346 ERRFNGYAEG
-356 FKKSGAGFGT
+356 FETSGSGFGT
-366 VDEHGG
+366 DDEYGG
-372 EGYCLTGWED
+372 EGNCLTGWEN
-382 ERGVF
+382 ERGFF

-393 EGISYYRDETTD
+393 EGISYYRDETPD
-405 VDFVDTGSYT
+405 VNIADAGSHT
-415 ADYDAS
+415 VDYDAS
-421 IGTLVADLTDI
+421 LGYLVADLADI
-432 IDEDRPI
+432 IDEDRLI

-444 IHYPKERKKHQQGG
+444 IHYPKERKKHQHGS